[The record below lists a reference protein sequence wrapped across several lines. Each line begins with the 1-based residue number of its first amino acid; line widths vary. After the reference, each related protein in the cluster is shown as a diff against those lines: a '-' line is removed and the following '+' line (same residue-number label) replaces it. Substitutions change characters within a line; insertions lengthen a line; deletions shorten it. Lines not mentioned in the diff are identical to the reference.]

1 MSGSRREN
9 AYVNFTKKIHF
20 CTFCTDFFVN
30 VFYSALLN
38 RMRADF
44 SFSDNLSQKM

>member
-9 AYVNFTKKIHF
+9 EYVNFDLHKKNHF

-30 VFYSALLN
+30 VFYSALL
-38 RMRADF
+38 
-44 SFSDNLSQKM
+44 KIV